1 MRRCLPGSLFSAGTP
16 FGCVEFSLPRLK
28 SVNQLLEVRVLL
40 LFNSEVLQ
48 SRDLIFFVQTYSA
61 SVNDHQSWAAL
72 LQQFFPSW
80 SNSFSNRNFSY
91 CSWLY
96 LYSISPFPLT
106 FGCFIR
112 GLCLSETFP
121 LLENSAISPFSLIF
135 PNSWSLIWMWLIFF
149 VVFLSSLESFGISR
163 VENPQGWIQ
172 YSQSEFQLESRDGF
186 RHLSTTGREFTSQL
200 KLGSSSIFFSD

>member
-1 MRRCLPGSLFSAGTP
+1 MLKTLLLGHPLLAHPVLISCGVRWGVAYQAAFFSAGTP
-16 FGCVEFSLPRLK
+16 FGCVEFFLPRLK

-61 SVNDHQSWAAL
+61 SVNYHQSWAAP

-112 GLCLSETFP
+112 GLCLSETFL
-121 LLENSAISPFSLIF
+121 LLENSAISPSALIF
-135 PNSWSLIWMWLIFF
+135 PNSWSLIWMWFIFSWF
-149 VVFLSSLESFGISR
+149 SFPR
-163 VENPQGWIQ
+163 
-172 YSQSEFQLESRDGF
+172 
-186 RHLSTTGREFTSQL
+186 
-200 KLGSSSIFFSD
+200 